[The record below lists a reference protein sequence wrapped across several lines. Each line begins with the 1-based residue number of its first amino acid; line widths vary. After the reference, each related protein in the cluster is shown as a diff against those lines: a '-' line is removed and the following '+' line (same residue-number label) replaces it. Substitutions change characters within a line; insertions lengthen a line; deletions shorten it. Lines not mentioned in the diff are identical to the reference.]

1 MVESPTTGQPLAAR
15 LLHFWGRMRRRW
27 VVLALLGAG
36 IAGSWLLLLPRHV
49 VLEIT
54 PIDTGRP
61 VFCAKMRVGE
71 EVVLSFTHSVNRRPV
86 YDTIR
91 IARDRVIVVKS
102 RFDAFGA
109 GMPEHSTDEG
119 TFRVAEDG
127 WIEWTINRP
136 MPEVVVRIGRVA
148 HHTLRLKGRD
158 VALATLAP
166 PGTAVAL
173 RPSGYAELD
182 LWKGRCLR

>member
-1 MVESPTTGQPLAAR
+1 MGRRLAILAFLGTGAATA
-15 LLHFWGRMRRRW
+15 
-27 VVLALLGAG
+27 ALILFPHH
-36 IAGSWLLLLPRHV
+36 I
-49 VLEIT
+49 VLEIVPT
-54 PIDTGRP
+54 DTER
-61 VFCAKMRVGE
+61 VTLCAKMRAGE
-71 EVVLSFTHSVNRRPV
+71 EVTLFFTHSVNRRPV

-91 IARDRVIVVKS
+91 MARDHVVVVKS
-102 RFDAFGA
+102 RYDAFGA
-109 GMPEHSTDEG
+109 GMPEHSTAEG

-148 HHTLRLKGRD
+148 NHTLRVKGRD
-158 VALATLAP
+158 IALATLAS

-173 RPSGYAELD
+173 RSRIYSEFS

>member
-1 MVESPTTGQPLAAR
+1 MGFLGGLGVGLAA
-15 LLHFWGRMRRRW
+15 
-27 VVLALLGAG
+27 AG
-36 IAGSWLLLLPRHV
+36 FLMFPHHI
-49 VLEIT
+49 VLEIIPT
-54 PIDTGRP
+54 DSDRP
-61 VFCAKMRVGE
+61 VLCAKMRDSE

-91 IARDRVIVVKS
+91 VTRDRVIVVKS

-109 GMPEHSTDEG
+109 GMPEHSTSEG

-136 MPEVVVRIGRVA
+136 MPEVVVRVGRVA
-148 HHTLRLKGRD
+148 NHTLRLKGRD
-158 VALATLAP
+158 VPLADLAP
-166 PGTAVAL
+166 PGTAVAF
-173 RPSGYAELD
+173 RPNVYAELG